1 MGESFVFIMSSIDPG
16 CAGSFSLIL
25 FYCVILVI
33 LVLMSSPYFYTKLFL
48 VHVFSEKNRGVH
60 IFLAFKLVVLKLI
73 A

>member
-1 MGESFVFIMSSIDPG
+1 
-16 CAGSFSLIL
+16 
-25 FYCVILVI
+25 
-33 LVLMSSPYFYTKLFL
+33 